1 MALDP
6 EGARNIP
13 AHLIALYTDAELA
26 LLRLLAEAIADGIDT
41 DQWQQ
46 VQASRQ
52 AEFRQAAEALA
63 RHLQAAM
70 PPLLQD
76 AVQAAADLG
85 EQAADEDAD
94 NTPEPPE
101 AVSVAA
107 TGTAATVAGSAPR
120 RDRPRN
126 PRTVAATQS
135 AWSTLARTTQLLP
148 ANADRLYG
156 QVLAQIQVRSPDVPR
171 LTPHT
176 GGILGAPR
184 ATGTRLDAAQQALD
198 ILTKRGITGFRDR
211 GGRNWSLTSYVE
223 MLSRTVVN
231 EELRE
236 AHIARA
242 LEHGHTLMVVS
253 SHSKPAPQCQPYE
266 GQVLSL
272 DGSTG
277 TVELESATTGRPV
290 RVTIKATMREAI
302 SNGFRH
308 PNCFPADTRV
318 SVPSGIRAADRRWYE
333 GEIVVVHTASGVEL
347 SVTPNH
353 PVLTPEGWVAAGLL
367 NVGDNVF
374 RDGVNVEQANAGT
387 PDDQHVPARIGDV
400 FDALRHTVGVTSIR
414 VPSTPE
420 QFHGDGGGSDVD
432 VVFAD
437 RLLGDRLDAELGE
450 SAGEGEL
457 LVGGVRHGALLSG
470 GSTLEVLKS
479 ASSAPDGVVSRSGLG
494 GECFGGLSGSSDSS
508 RFTGVASDDSTLKEL
523 PGDRALMASDAGADL
538 RLGQAGL
545 VELDG
550 LVDPIWAGS
559 LSGPQSTSVTDAP
572 RDTSSADL
580 LSEEGAADV
589 DGGRDLVGRLSG
601 EVTTDRVIH
610 IERRDFAGHV
620 YNLESGNGWYAAD
633 SLIVHNCGHAL
644 SRFVPGASRTFT
656 TKPDPEGYAAT
667 QQQRAMERAIRD
679 TRTRQAVAITPQAK
693 RDTAARLR
701 AQQAAIRQH
710 VDEHGLTRRPRRE
723 QINRAR

>member
-6 EGARNIP
+6 EDARNIP

-41 DQWQQ
+41 DDWQQ

-70 PPLLQD
+70 PPLLQA
-76 AVQAAADLG
+76 AVQAATDLG

-94 NTPEPPE
+94 TPEPPE

-156 QVLAQIQVRSPDVPR
+156 QVLAQIQVRSPDIPR
-171 LTPHT
+171 TTPHT

-223 MLSRTVVN
+223 MLSRSVVN

-277 TVELESATTGRPV
+277 TVELESAATGRPV
-290 RVTIKATMREAI
+290 RVTIKATMLEAI

-308 PNCFPADTRV
+308 P
-318 SVPSGIRAADRRWYE
+318 
-333 GEIVVVHTASGVEL
+333 
-347 SVTPNH
+347 
-353 PVLTPEGWVAAGLL
+353 
-367 NVGDNVF
+367 
-374 RDGVNVEQANAGT
+374 
-387 PDDQHVPARIGDV
+387 
-400 FDALRHTVGVTSIR
+400 
-414 VPSTPE
+414 
-420 QFHGDGGGSDVD
+420 
-432 VVFAD
+432 
-437 RLLGDRLDAELGE
+437 
-450 SAGEGEL
+450 
-457 LVGGVRHGALLSG
+457 
-470 GSTLEVLKS
+470 
-479 ASSAPDGVVSRSGLG
+479 
-494 GECFGGLSGSSDSS
+494 
-508 RFTGVASDDSTLKEL
+508 
-523 PGDRALMASDAGADL
+523 
-538 RLGQAGL
+538 
-545 VELDG
+545 
-550 LVDPIWAGS
+550 
-559 LSGPQSTSVTDAP
+559 
-572 RDTSSADL
+572 
-580 LSEEGAADV
+580 
-589 DGGRDLVGRLSG
+589 
-601 EVTTDRVIH
+601 
-610 IERRDFAGHV
+610 
-620 YNLESGNGWYAAD
+620 
-633 SLIVHNCGHAL
+633 NCGHAL

-701 AQQAAIRQH
+701 AQQAAIRAH

>member
-6 EGARNIP
+6 EDARNIP

-70 PPLLQD
+70 PPLLQA

-85 EQAADEDAD
+85 KQAADEDAD

-236 AHIARA
+236 SHIARA

-308 PNCFPADTRV
+308 PNC
-318 SVPSGIRAADRRWYE
+318 
-333 GEIVVVHTASGVEL
+333 
-347 SVTPNH
+347 
-353 PVLTPEGWVAAGLL
+353 
-367 NVGDNVF
+367 
-374 RDGVNVEQANAGT
+374 
-387 PDDQHVPARIGDV
+387 
-400 FDALRHTVGVTSIR
+400 
-414 VPSTPE
+414 
-420 QFHGDGGGSDVD
+420 
-432 VVFAD
+432 
-437 RLLGDRLDAELGE
+437 
-450 SAGEGEL
+450 
-457 LVGGVRHGALLSG
+457 
-470 GSTLEVLKS
+470 
-479 ASSAPDGVVSRSGLG
+479 
-494 GECFGGLSGSSDSS
+494 
-508 RFTGVASDDSTLKEL
+508 
-523 PGDRALMASDAGADL
+523 
-538 RLGQAGL
+538 
-545 VELDG
+545 
-550 LVDPIWAGS
+550 
-559 LSGPQSTSVTDAP
+559 
-572 RDTSSADL
+572 
-580 LSEEGAADV
+580 
-589 DGGRDLVGRLSG
+589 
-601 EVTTDRVIH
+601 
-610 IERRDFAGHV
+610 
-620 YNLESGNGWYAAD
+620 
-633 SLIVHNCGHAL
+633 GHAL

-693 RDTAARLR
+693 RDAAARLR